1 MLDERESVVCRQTFC
16 NITLPSWKRIAFR
29 NGEIVVCFFGPETQR
44 HPGILRCCAVVTSDW
59 ATWPKLFLE
68 RTDVML
74 DDCRRP
80 QVRSVKVRMQT
91 AQHIGVSWWT
101 MGVLSLWNLSV
112 YSDSDSVNMWHGYG
126 CVHLFT
132 YKSPFN
138 FPRSQP
144 YWGVFRNCCG
154 GKAWSTQG
162 TRELQACQLSWSL
175 VNVETPWR
183 MEICL

>member
-1 MLDERESVVCRQTFC
+1 
-16 NITLPSWKRIAFR
+16 
-29 NGEIVVCFFGPETQR
+29 
-44 HPGILRCCAVVTSDW
+44 
-59 ATWPKLFLE
+59 
-68 RTDVML
+68 ML

-91 AQHIGVSWWT
+91 AQHIGVAWWT

-162 TRELQACQLSWSL
+162 TRELQALTVTRLICWPYITSWLSVVYWPVRPYYGIGPHLLQESRVKLGAAGLCLEHLGAVVVYL
-175 VNVETPWR
+175 VNW
-183 MEICL
+183 